1 MYQTLNPKF
10 FEIALEKSL
19 SNLGI
24 ETLDIHYIH
33 IPEITRAGLSEE
45 AFYNRMEELFQWYE
59 IKVHERKIRN
69 YGIAL
74 AFMAEE
80 PKEDK
85 WHFEIE
91 KLKSRADKAG
101 NGNSHFKYVLFTYNL
116 LCPYAATIPNQKING
131 RNLTLVDACKELG
144 LDTVGSMPLAM
155 GDGFEK
161 YSIKELLEFVQ
172 GFRKAVKKAGIKH
185 LVTYRSLERLSKL
198 EGILGKKE
206 ALEISLVKHLH
217 TDDKRI
223 IKQELSYI
231 VNNNNSYFKEFS
243 QF

>member
-10 FEIALEKSL
+10 FEITLEKSL

-74 AFMAEE
+74 EFMAEE

-85 WHFEIE
+85 WHFETE
-91 KLKSRADKAG
+91 SWHKS
-101 NGNSHFKYVLFTYNL
+101 VWL
-116 LCPYAATIPNQKING
+116 
-131 RNLTLVDACKELG
+131 
-144 LDTVGSMPLAM
+144 
-155 GDGFEK
+155 
-161 YSIKELLEFVQ
+161 
-172 GFRKAVKKAGIKH
+172 
-185 LVTYRSLERLSKL
+185 LSKVL
-198 EGILGKKE
+198 QK
-206 ALEISLVKHLH
+206 SPH
-217 TDDKRI
+217 
-223 IKQELSYI
+223 KQFLSNGAQHI
-231 VNNNNSYFKEFS
+231 GDNCNQRSR
-243 QF
+243 

>member
-1 MYQTLNPKF
+1 MPNGITLKDFFEYKGLYQTLNPKF

-91 KLKSRADKAG
+91 KLKSRADKTG

-161 YSIKELLEFVQ
+161 YSIKELLEFAQ
-172 GFRKAVKKAGIKH
+172 AGVDHIIVGSKNINHIK
-185 LVTYRSLERLSKL
+185 E
-198 EGILGKKE
+198 I
-206 ALEISLVKHLH
+206 LEILPA
-217 TDDKRI
+217 
-223 IKQELSYI
+223 
-231 VNNNNSYFKEFS
+231 
-243 QF
+243 

>member
-1 MYQTLNPKF
+1 MIKNHFKRFFEYKGLYQTLNPKF

-74 AFMAEE
+74 EFMAEE

-91 KLKSRADKAG
+91 KLKSRADKTG

-131 RNLTLVDACKELG
+131 RNCIV
-144 LDTVGSMPLAM
+144 
-155 GDGFEK
+155 
-161 YSIKELLEFVQ
+161 LL
-172 GFRKAVKKAGIKH
+172 
-185 LVTYRSLERLSKL
+185 
-198 EGILGKKE
+198 
-206 ALEISLVKHLH
+206 
-217 TDDKRI
+217 
-223 IKQELSYI
+223 
-231 VNNNNSYFKEFS
+231 
-243 QF
+243 